1 MSAHPRRGKAL
12 VVATV
17 LVAVHAPPASGQAGR
32 VVELVPPAPS
42 LEGNLLGDDPRRTA
56 LVYLPPSYSDPD
68 AGPFPVVYLLH
79 AFGVGPESWRGGAA
93 GYENMDIAATLD
105 SLVASGAVDEMIV
118 VMPDARTRYGG
129 SWYASSL
136 AIGDWERYIALDLVD
151 AVDASLRTL
160 TRREARALVG
170 QSMGAYGALRIAS
183 AHPEVFGI
191 AVAVSA
197 PNLVNPNPLGMAA
210 LEAAL
215 AVASPDAVLGGSPLP
230 AVMWS
235 KAAAFSSDAD
245 AAPFFAT
252 LPVAPDGD
260 SVSLEPAAWQA
271 WERNTI
277 RGLLND
283 PARRRALGSL
293 DLRLDVGSRDPL
305 RSETHSIADM
315 LGELGVEVA
324 AVEFDGGH
332 VEGVRGHFA
341 RSLLPWISSRLARS
355 DPERRVPAA

>member
-1 MSAHPRRGKAL
+1 MSARTRRGKAL
-12 VVATV
+12 VAATV

-42 LEGNLLGDDPRRTA
+42 LEGNLLGDDPHRTA
-56 LVYLPPSYSDPD
+56 LVYLPPSYSDPE

-79 AFGVGPESWRGGAA
+79 AFGVGPESWHGGAA

-105 SLVASGAVDEMIV
+105 SLVASGAVDEMVV

-129 SWYASSL
+129 SWYASSPTV
-136 AIGDWERYIALDLVD
+136 GDWERYIAVDLVD
-151 AVDASLRTL
+151 AVDASFRTL
-160 TRREARALVG
+160 ARREARALVG

-191 AVAVSA
+191 AVAVGA

-215 AVASPDAVLGGSPLP
+215 RVPSPDAVLDGSPLS

-235 KAAAFSSDAD
+235 KAAAFSSDVG

-252 LPVAPDGD
+252 LPVVADGD
-260 SVSLEPAAWQA
+260 SLGLEPNAWQA
-271 WERNTI
+271 WERNSI
-277 RGLLND
+277 RGLLD
-283 PARRRALGSL
+283 DASRRRALGSL
-293 DLRLDVGSRDPL
+293 DLRLGTGGRDPL
-305 RSETHSIADM
+305 RGETYALADTLRA
-315 LGELGVEVA
+315 LGIESQLI
-324 AVEFDGGH
+324 EFDGGH
-332 VEGVRGHFA
+332 VEGVRDHVTH
-341 RSLLPWISSRLARS
+341 SLLPWLSSRFADSGARQ
-355 DPERRVPAA
+355 